1 MPSAASPHPSAW
13 SDLTAAKLPPKP
25 HAMWLD
31 TPRNPNAPLAGLKV
45 LELAR
50 VLAGPWAGQI
60 LADLG
65 ADVIKVES
73 PDGDGTRKW
82 GPPWIERDHGER
94 EAAYYH
100 ATNRG
105 KRSIIADF
113 RDEDDLARIHDLASS
128 ADVVLENFKTGTLTK
143 FGLDYKSLAQVNARL
158 VYCSITGFG
167 QTGPRAHE
175 AGYDFVIQAMSG
187 FMALTGEPQGQPMK
201 MGISISDLTCGLY
214 SVIGIQAALAMRA
227 RTGRGQHVDMALLDC
242 SVGLL
247 ASQAMHFLTTG
258 ENPPRMGNEHAQV
271 SAYGVFPVADGKVVL
286 APANDGLFRRLLPL
300 FGRNDLLTDERFAT
314 NEGRLANRE
323 ELDAIIAGETS
334 KWQMDELLAD
344 CAAAGIPAGRVN
356 AVDAVFD
363 DPQVKARGMR
373 LDLDGIPGVRTPL
386 TFSDAELAL
395 DRPSPRKGEHG

>member
-100 ATNRG
+100 AANRG

-143 FGLDYKSLAQVNARL
+143 FGLDYKGLAQVNARL

-286 APANDGLFRRLLPL
+286 APANDGLFRRLLTL
-300 FGRNDLLTDERFAT
+300 LGRNDLLADERFAT

-356 AVDAVFD
+356 AVDSVFD

>member
-1 MPSAASPHPSAW
+1 M
-13 SDLTAAKLPPKP
+13 TAAKLPPKP

-100 ATNRG
+100 AANRG

-128 ADVVLENFKTGTLTK
+128 ADVVLENFRTGTLTK
-143 FGLDYKSLAQVNARL
+143 FGLDYKGLAQVNARL

-286 APANDGLFRRLLPL
+286 APANDGLFRRLLTL
-300 FGRNDLLTDERFAT
+300 LGRNDLLADERFAT

>member
-1 MPSAASPHPSAW
+1 M
-13 SDLTAAKLPPKP
+13 TAAKLPPKP

-82 GPPWIERDHGER
+82 GPPWIERGHGER

-100 ATNRG
+100 AANRG

-143 FGLDYKSLAQVNARL
+143 FGLDYESLAQVNARL

-286 APANDGLFRRLLPL
+286 APANDGLFRRLLTL
-300 FGRNDLLTDERFAT
+300 LGRNDLLADERFAT

-363 DPQVKARGMR
+363 DPQVKARSMR

>member
-1 MPSAASPHPSAW
+1 
-13 SDLTAAKLPPKP
+13 
-25 HAMWLD
+25 MWLD
-31 TPRNPNAPLAGLKV
+31 TPRNPNSPLAGLKV

-82 GPPWIERDHGER
+82 GPPWIEHDGER
-94 EAAYYH
+94 AAAYYH
-100 ATNRG
+100 GTNRG
-105 KRSIIADF
+105 KRAIVADF
-113 RDEDDLARIHDLASS
+113 RNAADLGRVRALAAS
-128 ADVVLENFKTGTLTK
+128 ADVVLENFKTGTLAR
-143 FGLDYKSLAQVNARL
+143 FGLDYATLAKANRGL

-201 MGISISDLTCGLY
+201 MGVSVSDLTCGLY
-214 SVIGIQAALAMRA
+214 SVIGIQAALAMRG

-258 ENPPRMGNEHAQV
+258 TNPPRMGNEHAQV
-271 SAYGVFPVADGKVVL
+271 SAYGVFPVADGEVVL
-286 APANDGLFRRLLPL
+286 APANDGLFRRLLAL
-300 FGRNDLLTDERFAT
+300 LGREDLMEDERFAS
-314 NEGRLANRE
+314 NEGRLANRGA
-323 ELDAIIAGETS
+323 LDALIAGETS
-334 KWQMDELLAD
+334 RWQKDELLAR
-344 CAAAGIPAGRVN
+344 CGAAGIPAGPIN
-356 AVDAVFD
+356 QIEQVFA
-363 DPQVKARGMR
+363 DPQVVARGLR
-373 LDLDGIPGVRTPL
+373 VDLDGVPGVRSPF
-386 TFSDAELAL
+386 TFSDADLAL
-395 DRPSPRKGEHG
+395 ERPSPRMGRDG

>member
-1 MPSAASPHPSAW
+1 
-13 SDLTAAKLPPKP
+13 
-25 HAMWLD
+25 MWLD
-31 TPRNPNAPLAGLKV
+31 APRNPNAPLAGLKV

-73 PDGDGTRKW
+73 PDGDGTRLW
-82 GPPWIERDHGER
+82 GPPWIERENGDR

-100 ATNRG
+100 AANRG
-105 KRSIIADF
+105 KRSIVADF
-113 RDEDDLARIHDLASS
+113 RDAGDLGRVAELAAS
-128 ADVVLENFKTGTLTK
+128 ADVVLENFKTGTLAK
-143 FGLDYKSLAQVNARL
+143 FGLDYAALSAANQGL

-175 AGYDFVIQAMSG
+175 AGYDFVVQAMSG
-187 FMALTGEPQGQPMK
+187 FMALTGEPAGQPMK

-214 SVIGIQAALAMRA
+214 SVIGIQAALAMRE

-247 ASQAMHFLTTG
+247 ASQATHFFTTG

-286 APANDGLFRRLLPL
+286 APANDGLFRRLLAL
-300 FGRNDLLTDERFAT
+300 LGRGDLLGDERFAT
-314 NEGRLANRE
+314 NESRLANRA
-323 ELDAIIAGETS
+323 ELDAMIAAETG
-334 KWQMDELLAD
+334 KWRLAELLGA
-344 CAAAGIPAGRVN
+344 CGEAGIPAGPIN
-356 AVDAVFD
+356 PIDAVFA
-363 DPQVKARGMR
+363 DPQVRERGMR
-373 LDLDGIPGVRTPL
+373 IELDGIAGVRSPF
-386 TFSDAELAL
+386 TFSGA
-395 DRPSPRKGEHG
+395 

>member
-1 MPSAASPHPSAW
+1 M
-13 SDLTAAKLPPKP
+13 TAAKLPPKP

-100 ATNRG
+100 AANRG

-286 APANDGLFRRLLPL
+286 APANDGLFRRLLTL
-300 FGRNDLLTDERFAT
+300 LGRNDLLADERFAT
-314 NEGRLANRE
+314 NEGRLADRE

-395 DRPSPRKGEHG
+395 DRPSPRKGAHG